1 MDGGDGWM
9 SDGWM
14 DGGMEGG
21 MDGPGITKLIM
32 GCGRAPSEGEL
43 IALGDRGGSGWCQK
57 RLGLLAMKSQVVVM
71 LSTNE
76 SRPET
81 HMGQGRGCVGF
92 EQVGPASMEGGGE
105 NE

>member
-1 MDGGDGWM
+1 MDER
-9 SDGWM
+9 WM
-14 DGGMEGG
+14 DGWRDGG
-21 MDGPGITKLIM
+21 RDGWSRHHKADNGLWQSPLR
-32 GCGRAPSEGEL
+32 GRVDST
-43 IALGDRGGSGWCQK
+43 GDRGGSGWCQK